1 MALLIRSLFALALL
15 ICGPLM
21 AVPDTARAQRMTQGE
36 ALSLAFAGA
45 EVSRKTSF
53 LSAAELGR
61 AREVAGDDVD
71 IDVGLVTYYV
81 ALGDNEPLGVAY
93 FDAHRVRTLD
103 EVLMIVLDRAGSVM
117 RIETVSFREPPEYR
131 APDGWLD
138 LFAGRTTEDNLSL
151 KGDIPNIIGATLTS
165 RAVSDAVRRTLALH
179 SVVDPFASRSLP

>member
-1 MALLIRSLFALALL
+1 MALLIRSLLTLALL
-15 ICGPLM
+15 ICGLLL
-21 AVPDTARAQRMTQGE
+21 AVPGPALAQRMTQDE
-36 ALSLAFAGA
+36 ALSLAFPGA
-45 EVSRKTSF
+45 DVSRKTAF
-53 LSAAELGR
+53 LSAAELER
-61 AREVAGDDVD
+61 AREEAGDDV
-71 IDVGLVTYYV
+71 DVGLVTYYV
-81 ALGDNEPLGVAY
+81 AQEDDEALGVAY

-138 LFAGRTTEDNLSL
+138 LFAGRTTEDDLSL

-179 SVVDPFASRSLP
+179 SVVAPFATGSLP

>member
-1 MALLIRSLFALALL
+1 
-15 ICGPLM
+15 
-21 AVPDTARAQRMTQGE
+21 MTQDE
-36 ALSLAFAGA
+36 ALSLAFPGA
-45 EVSRKTSF
+45 DVSRKTAF
-53 LSAAELGR
+53 LSAAELER
-61 AREVAGDDVD
+61 AREEAGDDV
-71 IDVGLVTYYV
+71 DVGLVTYYV
-81 ALGDNEPLGVAY
+81 AQEDGEALGVAY

-138 LFAGRTTEDNLSL
+138 LFAGRTTEDDLSL

-179 SVVDPFASRSLP
+179 SVVAPFATGSLP